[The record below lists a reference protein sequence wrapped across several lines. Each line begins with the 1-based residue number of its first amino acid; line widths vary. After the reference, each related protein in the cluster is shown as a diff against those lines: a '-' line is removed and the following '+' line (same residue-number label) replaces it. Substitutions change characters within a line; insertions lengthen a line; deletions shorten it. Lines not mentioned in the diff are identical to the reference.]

1 MAPEG
6 LVFVT
11 QRLFR
16 LRTYRVPWINVQ
28 NVSLKRGVFLDSL
41 SLMLIDQE
49 IGFDL
54 FKAKVDVPEAYAGD
68 WQTSQAPAGRRT
80 L

>member
-1 MAPEG
+1 VAPEG
-6 LVFVT
+6 LVFVA

-16 LRTYRVPWINVQ
+16 LRTHRIPWINVQ
-28 NVSLKRGVFLDSL
+28 NVSLKRGIFFDSL
-41 SLMLIDQE
+41 SLILIDQE

-54 FKAKVDVPEAYAGD
+54 FKAKVDAPEEFAGD
-68 WQTSQAPAGRRT
+68 WQATRSPIGRRT